1 MSFEKLLAELDEM
14 NKAMGADDGAADTK
28 ISEAAADGEA
38 AGDDDPDGDGDAE
51 ADVDGDG
58 DGDGEEGEGDEFG
71 KSFRFTTEGGEEV
84 EALDA
89 TDLIKSLIE
98 RMDQNDDMLGKAL
111 ASMVDLVKSQGSEIS
126 ALRSEVERLGQTG
139 RGRKTV
145 VTMAERPEPA
155 TMAKS
160 DPVDGEDGIPTSE
173 FMSKALT
180 AQASGKILGVEVARA
195 ESYINRGL
203 PVPADIVRKV
213 MG

>member
-14 NKAMGADDGAADTK
+14 NKAMGADDGADDDTK
-28 ISEAAADGEA
+28 ISEAAAEGEA
-38 AGDDDPDGDGDAE
+38 AGDDDPDGDGDG
-51 ADVDGDG
+51 DVEEDV